1 MANFVSSDKKIFA
14 GIIHIHTAYSHDGML
29 SLPDFVELA
38 KKKHINF
45 MLLSEHA
52 EDFDDKKM
60 QIFVNECE
68 KITKDGIL
76 VIPGLEFNINDQIH
90 ILGIGIKKYINKKN
104 PKEIIQAIHEDNG
117 IAILAHVVI
126 YKTIPFDE
134 LKDIDFIEIWNPRYG
149 EKLSPTL
156 KSMQIFNK
164 FRKMKKSCI
173 ASGGLDFHKSND
185 FVSLHQEIFAFKL
198 TSDVVLESLIKG
210 DFVTTKGL
218 IKIPALKKIPITT
231 LGLIYIFASIQY
243 VLTICYKILRKIYR
257 IFNRVVK

>member
-90 ILGIGIKKYINKKN
+90 ILGIGIKKYINKKSS
-104 PKEIIQAIHEDNG
+104 A
-117 IAILAHVVI
+117 
-126 YKTIPFDE
+126 
-134 LKDIDFIEIWNPRYG
+134 
-149 EKLSPTL
+149 
-156 KSMQIFNK
+156 
-164 FRKMKKSCI
+164 
-173 ASGGLDFHKSND
+173 
-185 FVSLHQEIFAFKL
+185 
-198 TSDVVLESLIKG
+198 
-210 DFVTTKGL
+210 
-218 IKIPALKKIPITT
+218 
-231 LGLIYIFASIQY
+231 
-243 VLTICYKILRKIYR
+243 
-257 IFNRVVK
+257 